1 MKEFNLVLKG
11 KKESLEKI
19 IKYCNYRFTFEKGRF
34 LLSDL
39 IEDAYRDNNDFYSSF
54 WDKDVAEFMDTVPT
68 AKGFYGINEQELEVV
83 DDTLNVL
90 FTNPFSNETEPV
102 PEQQIKKL
110 LETVDKNLSYDI
122 AVLQYW

>member
-11 KKESLEKI
+11 KRESLEKI
-19 IKYCNYRFTFEKGRF
+19 IKYCNYRFTFEKSRF

-39 IEDAYRDNNDFYSSF
+39 IEDAYRNNNDFYGDF
-54 WDKDVAEFMDTVPT
+54 WDEDVEEFMETVPN

-90 FTNPFSNETEPV
+90 FTNPFVFPHEVESV
-102 PEQQIKKL
+102 PEEQIKKL
-110 LETVDKNLSYDI
+110 LETVDKNLSYEI
-122 AVLQYW
+122 VV